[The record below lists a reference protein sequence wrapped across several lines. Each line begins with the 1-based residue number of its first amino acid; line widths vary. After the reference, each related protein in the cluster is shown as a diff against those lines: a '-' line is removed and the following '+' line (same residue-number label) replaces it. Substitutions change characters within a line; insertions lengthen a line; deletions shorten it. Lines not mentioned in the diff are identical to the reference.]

1 MSLPRSHLGHV
12 LGRVSGRYARVGW
25 VLHGRLISHRV
36 GDKMRVGQ
44 VLVNDT
50 IQARSA
56 RDKASAD
63 SRQTV
68 REYRFLSQSLCYV
81 GYGLTCAFAL
91 KGRRSQ
97 CAMAHAL
104 LGGCPGRS
112 CDLWAT
118 HRHIT
123 SLAHLRSESDESPSR
138 KLELTGPSL
147 HVLTLRVLSVARA
160 PMCCRQRLP
169 CIARLRLS
177 PGEM

>member
-1 MSLPRSHLGHV
+1 MAVWGVREVGASLEVIEVGFRELVGVHMMPRSHLGQV

-63 SRQTV
+63 SRQTD
-68 REYRFLSQSLCYV
+68 REYRLLSQYLCYV

-91 KGRRSQ
+91 KG
-97 CAMAHAL
+97 A
-104 LGGCPGRS
+104 
-112 CDLWAT
+112 
-118 HRHIT
+118 
-123 SLAHLRSESDESPSR
+123 SLPVCH
-138 KLELTGPSL
+138 G
-147 HVLTLRVLSVARA
+147 
-160 PMCCRQRLP
+160 
-169 CIARLRLS
+169 
-177 PGEM
+177 

>member
-36 GDKMRVGQ
+36 EDKMRVGQ

-81 GYGLTCAFAL
+81 GYAFTCAFAL

-123 SLAHLRSESDESPSR
+123 SLAHLRSESDESP
-138 KLELTGPSL
+138 LEEARIT
-147 HVLTLRVLSVARA
+147 SVARSRVLGTCHPLEICA
-160 PMCCRQRLP
+160 VLGTCLP
-169 CIARLRLS
+169 LEVHAILQ
-177 PGEM
+177 